1 MSWAGIAA
9 GGAGLVGG
17 LLQNEQSRREAAE
30 NRKFQEQMSSTSH
43 QRQVKDLKAAGLNPL
58 LSATGGASTPTGAQ
72 APIENI
78 VSGAAASA
86 LDAERVGLTSKMNQ
100 AQLQNLDSQN
110 KLLKA
115 QANKT
120 AMETHVL
127 SKDVPKADVVNM
139 VWDKAK
145 GFINKIGEE
154 QKASTPKGSFD
165 IQKHPFHEKA
175 KKHNIERQKKLN
187 REWKY

>member
-1 MSWAGIAA
+1 MGWGAIAA
-9 GGAGLVGG
+9 GAAGLAGG

-78 VSGAAASA
+78 VQGASA
-86 LDAERVGLTSKMNQ
+86 SAIDASRLRLTSKMND
-100 AQLQNLDSQN
+100 AQLDNLESQN

-115 QANKT
+115 QTNK
-120 AMETHVL
+120 AQMETHVM
-127 SKDVPKADVVNM
+127 SKDVPKADVMNM
-139 VWDKAK
+139 LWEKGK

-154 QKASTPKGSFD
+154 QRSSTKTNSFD
-165 IQKHPFHEKA
+165 IKGHPFEERA
-175 KKHNIERQKKLN
+175 KKHNSERKHKIM
-187 REWKY
+187 RERKY